1 VEIDERTCWYNLTFT
16 EGLGPVGLQKLAV
29 SLDDRRESVLSLL
42 SMEAPEL
49 AERFVFT
56 ERIADAIEQ
65 RLRDPL
71 TLPDAI
77 DGIEMVVLGDRNFPN
92 QRFLTANPPLLPVLW
107 CGAETSLLS
116 FTGPTL
122 AIAGSRDAPESVLKQ
137 VYELGVQASRE
148 RWLVVSGL
156 AHGVDSAGHQGG
168 IRGGT
173 GTIGVLASGIANAS
187 RSWEPEDLDLICVV
201 SQFSP
206 AEPWSGPRAMQ
217 RNSTIAGLSDRVVIA
232 ASGAS
237 GGSWEMG
244 RLCLKRKKPLFVF
257 DLPTDV
263 AEGNQKLIK
272 AGAIPLDP
280 TDPMA
285 VIRPTGIPVESGDEQ
300 LRFPI

>member
-1 VEIDERTCWYNLTFT
+1 METDERTCWYNLTFT
-16 EGLGPVGLQKLAV
+16 EGFGPVGLQKLGLA
-29 SLDDRRESVLSLL
+29 LDERRESVLSLL
-42 SMEAPEL
+42 NMEAPEL
-49 AERFVFT
+49 SENFGFT
-56 ERIADAIEQ
+56 ERIAYAIEQ

-71 TLPDAI
+71 SLPDVM
-77 DGIEMVVLGDRNFPN
+77 DGIEMVVPGDEHFPN

-107 CGAETSLLS
+107 CGAERSLLS

-122 AIAGSRDAPESVLKQ
+122 AIAGSRDAPEAVLEQ

-156 AHGVDSAGHQGG
+156 AQGVDSAGHQGA

-187 RSWEPEDLDLICVV
+187 RSWQPEDLEQICVV

-206 AEPWSGPRAMQ
+206 SEPWSGPRAMQ

-244 RLCLKRKKPLFVF
+244 QLCLKRKKPLFVF
-257 DLPTDV
+257 DLPTEV
-263 AEGNQKLIK
+263 AEGNQKLIR

-285 VIRPTGIPVESGDEQ
+285 GLLAAEFPPESDGEQ
-300 LRFPI
+300 LRLL